1 MESFLW
7 VAVVIGNGT
16 TVVFPEGLLTMSTLS
31 NVYEEV
37 KIFHITELRKS
48 RGDTD
53 DPFGLK
59 RKDHFLKYI
68 H

>member
-1 MESFLW
+1 M
-7 VAVVIGNGT
+7 VIGNGT
-16 TVVFPEGLLTMSTLS
+16 TVVFPEGLRTMSTLS

-37 KIFHITELRKS
+37 KIFQITELRKS

>member
-1 MESFLW
+1 M
-7 VAVVIGNGT
+7 VIGNGT
-16 TVVFPEGLLTMSTLS
+16 TVIFPEGLLTMSTLS

-37 KIFHITELRKS
+37 KIFEITELRKS

-59 RKDHFLKYI
+59 RFVSCI
-68 H
+68 SIQINF

>member
-1 MESFLW
+1 M
-7 VAVVIGNGT
+7 VIGNGT
-16 TVVFPEGLLTMSTLS
+16 TVVFPEGLRTMSTLS

-37 KIFHITELRKS
+37 KIFQITELRKS

-59 RKDHFLKYI
+59 RFVSCINIPDKFLVQTKF
-68 H
+68 